1 MTSVTWPPST
11 AIDNLV
17 DPSNI
22 TISYRP
28 ENGAILE
35 ASDPSKMSVITAE
48 ARDSFDNVAQCQF
61 IVALQ
66 KVGR

>member
-1 MTSVTWPPST
+1 MTAVIWPP
-11 AIDNLV
+11 AFAFDNLV
-17 DPSNI
+17 APSNI

-28 ENGAILE
+28 DNGSNLE
-35 ASDPSKMSVITAE
+35 ASNPPKMSVITAE

>member
-1 MTSVTWPPST
+1 MTWPPAT
-11 AIDNLV
+11 AIDNLAA
-17 DPSNI
+17 PSNI

-28 ENGAILE
+28 ENGANLE

-48 ARDSFDNVAQCQF
+48 ARDSFDNNAQCQF
-61 IVALQ
+61 IIALQ

>member
-1 MTSVTWPPST
+1 MTLVTWPPAT
-11 AIDNLV
+11 AIDNLAA
-17 DPSNI
+17 PSNI

-28 ENGAILE
+28 DNGANLE
-35 ASDPSKMSVITAE
+35 ATDPPKISVITAE
-48 ARDSFDNVAQCQF
+48 ARDLFDNVAQCQF